1 MLFQSG
7 KPSFNRL
14 YALNIQLFPCHV
26 CSQGV
31 YGQLYR
37 YCVVTETDYV
47 GMLPANDVPDRSSL
61 EKYH

>member
-1 MLFQSG
+1 M
-7 KPSFNRL
+7 
-14 YALNIQLFPCHV
+14 NIQLFPCHV

-47 GMLPANDVPDRSSL
+47 GMLPANDVPDRNSWKNTIENRDESIKVCYN
-61 EKYH
+61 EI